1 MHYIYYI
8 VVCIHSIGSL
18 NKAAMR
24 EEEKRVYE
32 VERDASKEYKNPLLL
47 SAKSPHVYF
56 LFQEYYNGSVQNLT
70 FSCSP
75 KQQTLSLLEQWCRYS
90 WGNISLS
97 CY

>member
-32 VERDASKEYKNPLLL
+32 VERDASRESKNPLLL
-47 SAKSPHVYF
+47 SVKSPHVYF
-56 LFQEYYNGSVQNLT
+56 LFQDYNGSVQNLT

-75 KQQTLSLLEQWCRYS
+75 NSKL
-90 WGNISLS
+90 
-97 CY
+97 